1 MTQELNNQIT
11 GSTDTQSADRSLLE
25 YLKPKSEDRFSKLE
39 AYCDLLSRASS
50 GAFVAANGERRE
62 ELVPGQFVASI
73 SELARKWKWQR
84 ATVRSFVEGLVALG
98 QLSYKPFVKS
108 YIFTVNLQQRLSL
121 YVDSADDVLD
131 FCCMLV
137 CQIRPWTQLCQRSGR
152 FLHTL
157 LHHANGG
164 STTAG
169 TRRCPCPS
177 CTVSSG
183 VHVQRTGSIRLSSP

>member
-1 MTQELNNQIT
+1 MTQETNTQIT

-50 GAFVAANGERRE
+50 GSFVASNGERQE
-62 ELVPGQFVASI
+62 TLVPGQFVASI

-108 YIFTVNLQQRLSL
+108 YIFTVNLQ
-121 YVDSADDVLD
+121 
-131 FCCMLV
+131 
-137 CQIRPWTQLCQRSGR
+137 
-152 FLHTL
+152 
-157 LHHANGG
+157 
-164 STTAG
+164 
-169 TRRCPCPS
+169 
-177 CTVSSG
+177 
-183 VHVQRTGSIRLSSP
+183 

>member
-1 MTQELNNQIT
+1 MIQETNNQIT

-50 GAFVAANGERRE
+50 GAFVAAIGDRQE

-98 QLSYKPFVKS
+98 QVQAIREELYFHCQPPAA
-108 YIFTVNLQQRLSL
+108 TV
-121 YVDSADDVLD
+121 
-131 FCCMLV
+131 
-137 CQIRPWTQLCQRSGR
+137 TLCR
-152 FLHTL
+152 FD
-157 LHHANGG
+157 
-164 STTAG
+164 
-169 TRRCPCPS
+169 R
-177 CTVSSG
+177 
-183 VHVQRTGSIRLSSP
+183 